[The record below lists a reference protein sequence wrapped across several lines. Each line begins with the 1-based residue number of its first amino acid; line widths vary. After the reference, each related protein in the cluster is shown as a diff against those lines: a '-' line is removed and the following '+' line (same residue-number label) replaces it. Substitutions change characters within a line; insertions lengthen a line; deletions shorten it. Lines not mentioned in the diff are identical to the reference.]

1 MKTLIAFIIFEVFAF
16 FAVIFYFEGQTP
28 KPKVNTADV
37 ERIERIND
45 SIAVKLI
52 DDSLRFEKALNQSKQ
67 MLEKVEILTKQNK

>member
-28 KPKVNTADV
+28 KPKAGTVDV
-37 ERIERIND
+37 ERIEHVND

-52 DDSLRFEKALNQSKQ
+52 KDSLRFDNALKQSKQ
-67 MLEKVEILTKQNK
+67 MRKEVETLTKHK

>member
-28 KPKVNTADV
+28 KPKAITADV
-37 ERIERIND
+37 ERIEHVND

-52 DDSLRFEKALNQSKQ
+52 KDSLRFDNALKQSKA
-67 MLEKVEILTKQNK
+67 MRKEVETLTKHK

>member
-28 KPKVNTADV
+28 KPKASTVNV
-37 ERIERIND
+37 ERIEHVND

-52 DDSLRFEKALNQSKQ
+52 KDSLRFDNALKQSKA
-67 MLEKVEILTKQNK
+67 MRKEVETLTKHK